1 MNLFELILGI
11 LVTAGF
17 GYALVKNIWKPGF
30 GFALLRV
37 ETVLGLAVGIYVII
51 SSVI

>member
-17 GYALVKNIWKPGF
+17 GYGLKKNLWKPGF

-37 ETVLGLAVGIYVII
+37 ETVLGLAVGIYIVFR
-51 SSVI
+51 SVF

>member
-17 GYALVKNIWKPGF
+17 GYALAKNLWKPGF
-30 GFALLRV
+30 GHALLRV
-37 ETVLGLAVGIYVII
+37 ETVLGLAVGIYVVIR
-51 SSVI
+51 SVF